1 MKASKLF
8 LLAGL
13 VSLVACKKSAEVAPN
28 ENVTALQKQFHGKYK
43 PLHSVS
49 SQALDINQDGK
60 ASTDMLEEI
69 RELLDMEIEV
79 RIYGKNQ
86 YNPKPSFIFIHHWP
100 KQWLGRVEPT
110 SYDPSIKLSYDRK
123 VVAWSFAFDSTLTQ
137 LLLEPDPSYLADP
150 DLYSPLQTV
159 LVKGNN
165 HIEVTLSKRLY
176 STAGWKTVQI
186 VTLYER
192 FTKIT

>member
-1 MKASKLF
+1 MKASILF

-13 VSLVACKKSAEVAPN
+13 VSLAACKESAEVAPN
-28 ENVTALQKQFHGKYK
+28 EDVTALQEQFHGKYK

-69 RELLDMEIEV
+69 SELPDMEIEV
-79 RIYGKNQ
+79 KIFGKNQ
-86 YNPKPSFIFIHHWP
+86 YNPKPSSIFVHHWP

-123 VVAWSFAFDSTLTQ
+123 VVTWSFAFDSALTQ
-137 LLLEPDPSYLADP
+137 LLLKPEPTYLADP

-159 LVKGNN
+159 LVKDSGR
-165 HIEVTLSKRLY
+165 IEVTLTKRLY
-176 STAGWKTVQI
+176 TTAGWKTVQI